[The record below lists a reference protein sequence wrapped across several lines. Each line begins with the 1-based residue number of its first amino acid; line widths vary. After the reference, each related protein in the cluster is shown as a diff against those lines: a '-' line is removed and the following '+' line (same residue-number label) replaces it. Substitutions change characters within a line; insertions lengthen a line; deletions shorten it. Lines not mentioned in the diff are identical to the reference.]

1 MTVVSRWNAPI
12 AGMAMEI
19 FGLGICKP
27 GHYTRDTKLMLLFA
41 VETSNP
47 TLPANQDDSLE
58 RPRHWVKVRQ
68 AAGTDVVLFADFVDH
83 VCTSIEDVS
92 IHTGDTGR
100 VLMWDNLSS
109 HLARHLFNIL

>member
-1 MTVVSRWNAPI
+1 
-12 AGMAMEI
+12 
-19 FGLGICKP
+19 
-27 GHYTRDTKLMLLFA
+27 
-41 VETSNP
+41 
-47 TLPANQDDSLE
+47 
-58 RPRHWVKVRQ
+58 
-68 AAGTDVVLFADFVDH
+68 VLFADFVDH